1 MLNAVPP
8 NIRAIAISQR
18 GLGGSTPLSPE
29 QESGSVPPR
38 ELYDI
43 LVNDIH
49 GVLRFMRDCLAVP
62 VKGGVT
68 ILAWS
73 MSSSIVLGLFTPEHI
88 STTKQFLPV
97 LKRVIFWDPPLMGVH
112 GLPPTP
118 TGIKLF
124 RIETFIQYVAAFF
137 DYPAEYL
144 SSRTPGKFTE
154 IFTPNGSTLDS
165 PGYLEWMKKAV
176 DLRSSMANRHPCIAN
191 DRAQLEEKSRE
202 AHRILGKT
210 DLTKEVLYGTK
221 ATPENL
227 EGCWVSR
234 DWIEE
239 SGGSCKVNQ
248 IALTC

>member
-8 NIRAIAISQR
+8 NTRAVAISQR

-43 LVNDIH
+43 LVNDLH
-49 GVLRFMRDCLAVP
+49 GVLRFMRDNLAVP

-88 STTKQFLPV
+88 STTKQFLPF

-112 GLPPTP
+112 GLPPTA
-118 TGIKLF
+118 TGIKFF

-144 SSRTPGKFTE
+144 SSQTPGKFTE
-154 IFTPNGSTLDS
+154 IFTPTGSTLDS
-165 PGYLEWMKKAV
+165 PGYLAWMKKAV

-191 DRAQLEEKSRE
+191 DRAHLEEKSRE

-234 DWIEE
+234 DWIKEG
-239 SGGSCKVNQ
+239 GGSCKVYQ